1 MTKVKICGI
10 TNLDDARLSWELGAD
25 ILGFNFYPGS
35 GRYVAEGDAR
45 SILEHLEAPIMRAGV
60 FVNQSIEDIVDVEG
74 IAGLDVIQLHG
85 DESPEF
91 VAELRTVSNAS
102 IIKVFRVGPGFEPVM
117 IDDYQVDGVLLDTYS
132 QLNRGGTGQVFD
144 WTVAGGL
151 ATDIDRL
158 YLAGGLNPDNVAEAV
173 RAVRPYAV
181 DVASGVESEPGKK
194 DPKKLEAF
202 IRKAKAA

>member
-10 TNLDDARLSWELGAD
+10 TNLDDARLSWEFGAD

-35 GRYVAEGDAR
+35 DRYVETGHAQ
-45 SILEHLEAPIMRAGV
+45 SILEHLESPVMSAGV
-60 FVNQSIEDIVDVEG
+60 FVNQSIEDTVDVEG

-132 QLNRGGTGQVFD
+132 QRNRGGTGQVFD
-144 WTVAGGL
+144 WTVAGEL
-151 ATDIDRL
+151 ATGIDRL

-181 DVASGVESEPGKK
+181 DVASGVELGPRKK

-202 IRKAKAA
+202 IGNAKGA